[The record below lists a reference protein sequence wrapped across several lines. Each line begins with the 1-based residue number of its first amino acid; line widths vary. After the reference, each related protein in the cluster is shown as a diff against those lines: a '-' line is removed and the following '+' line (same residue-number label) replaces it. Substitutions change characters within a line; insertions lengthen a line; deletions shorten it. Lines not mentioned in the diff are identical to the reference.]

1 MKKVIL
7 LSVFLLSGCFK
18 FNSTINKEYEF
29 AKSFCGGENNIR
41 SFYIYTSMPS
51 SVYCTDNRSIQI
63 PPQ

>member
-18 FNSTINKEYEF
+18 LDSTINKEYEF
-29 AKSFCGGENNIR
+29 AKNFCGSENNIEA
-41 SFYIYTSMPS
+41 FYIYESMSS
-51 SVYCTDNRSIQI
+51 SVYCRDGRHTDI

>member
-18 FNSTINKEYEF
+18 LDSTINKEYEF
-29 AKSFCGGENNIR
+29 AKNFCGSENNIEA
-41 SFYIYTSMPS
+41 FYIYSTMPS
-51 SVYCTDNRSIQI
+51 TVYCTDRRKIDI

>member
-18 FNSTINKEYEF
+18 LDSTINKEYDF
-29 AKSFCGGENNIR
+29 AKNFCGGENSIG

-51 SVYCTDNRSIQI
+51 SVYCTDGRKIDI